1 MTNVKFNRKPFEGTF
16 NTLVDDLFTELPAL
30 FKTDFNNGER
40 KGFVPVN
47 VKETDK
53 SYQLDVVAPGF
64 EKADFKVTLDQNLL
78 TISAEKKKEETN
90 DSDSYRNEKQIRR
103 EYSYS
108 SFKRSFTLDEKIDAT
123 NIEASYINGVLTLN
137 LPKKEV
143 VKASATE
150 IVIK

>member
-1 MTNVKFNRKPFEGTF
+1 MTNLKFTSKPLENSF
-16 NTLVDDLFTELPAL
+16 NTFVDDLLVELPA
-30 FKTDFNNGER
+30 FFRTEFNTNGR

-53 SYQLDVVAPGF
+53 SYQLEVVAPGF
-64 EKADFKVTLDQNLL
+64 EKKDFKVNLDQNLL
-78 TISAEKKKEETN
+78 TISAEKDTSASLSAN
-90 DSDSYRNEKQIRR
+90 PQVKQIRR
-103 EYSYS
+103 EYSYP

-123 NIEASYINGVLTLN
+123 NIGASYINGVLTLN

-150 IVIK
+150 IVVQ

>member
-1 MTNVKFNRKPFEGTF
+1 MTNVKFNRRPFEGTF
-16 NTLVDDLFTELPAL
+16 NNIVDDLFTELPAL
-30 FKTDFNNGER
+30 IKNEFNLTDR

-53 SYQLDVVAPGF
+53 SYLLEVVAPGF
-64 EKADFKVTLDQNLL
+64 EKADFNLNLDQQLL
-78 TISAEKKKEETN
+78 TISAEKKNETKE
-90 DSDSYRNEKQIRR
+90 DSHKNIRR
-103 EYSYS
+103 EYSYH

-143 VKASATE
+143 VKASSKE
-150 IVIK
+150 IIIK

>member
-1 MTNVKFNRKPFEGTF
+1 MTNVEFTSKPLENSF
-16 NTLVDDLFTELPAL
+16 NTFVDDLFGELPVL
-30 FKTDFNNGER
+30 FRTEFNSTGR

-53 SYQLDVVAPGF
+53 SYQLEVVAPGF
-64 EKADFKVTLDQNLL
+64 EKTDFKVTLDQNLL
-78 TISAEKKKEETN
+78 TISAEKNTSASLST
-90 DSDSYRNEKQIRR
+90 DQNEKQIRR
-103 EYSYS
+103 EYSYP

-123 NIEASYINGVLTLN
+123 NIGASYINGVLTLN

-150 IVIK
+150 IVVQ